1 MACTIVTAFYP
12 IKSKFTKD
20 KYLEW
25 GKTFLKLKS
34 PIVLFTEEYLINE
47 LADLRGNL
55 PIKFVAIP
63 FKELDTWSLYKNKW
77 IENHT
82 IDPENAYHTPELYA
96 IWAQK
101 AFFVEKSININY
113 FDTQYFFWCDFGAFR
128 NPNINNAI
136 LESFPSIKYFKDDKL
151 LLEGIGDLEESD
163 KIIDNDGMPLPH
175 IWNNIRLVG
184 GLWGG
189 SAKACLRWKTLYQ
202 TMLEQYFEKGR
213 FAGKDQTVMLSTYLK
228 NPDIATI
235 VKHSVPHLDDWF
247 FFEYL
252 LSDLNI
258 SLVIN
263 ETYNLTKSIQ
273 NIIIPFPTVFVTICG
288 GLGNQM
294 FQIAT
299 TYAYAKRNNGDFK
312 ILSRKLYDDGRP
324 LYWNSV
330 LNKCTKYLVNEI
342 PENLEVWKE
351 TSELTYCN
359 IPPLKQNGIYIQGY
373 LQTPKYFLEPDVIDD
388 LKYMFSAS
396 QDVIE
401 IISNKYKYLLKNK
414 NRVVVVHARRTDY
427 LRNQDIINFHGPL
440 TNDYYIKA
448 INEISKYVYNPI
460 YLLVSDDSSFWPS
473 LINEI
478 DELENNYILNETSE
492 ITTLGLLQQ
501 FSYFIIANSTFS
513 WWAAWLSN
521 NPKKVIAPS
530 KWFGPTGPQNYQDI
544 YMPGW
549 ILI

>member
-1 MACTIVTAFYP
+1 MSCTIVTAFYP

-34 PIVLFTEEYLINE
+34 PIVIFTEEYLINE
-47 LADLRGNL
+47 LAGMRGNL
-55 PIKFVAIP
+55 PVKFVAIP
-63 FKELDTWSLYKNKW
+63 FEELDTWSLYKNKW

-101 AFFVEKSININY
+101 AFFVEKAININY
-113 FDTQYFFWCDFGAFR
+113 FDTLYFFWCDFGAFR
-128 NPNINNAI
+128 DPNIDNTI
-136 LESFPSIKYFKDDKL
+136 LESFPSTKYFKDDKL
-151 LLEGIGDLEESD
+151 LLEGIENLEESD
-163 KIIDNDGMPLPH
+163 KIIDNDGLPLSR
-175 IWNNIRLVG
+175 IWNNVRLVG

-189 SAKACLRWKTLYQ
+189 SVKACLRWKTLYQ
-202 TMLEQYFEKGR
+202 TMLEQYFEKNR

-228 NPDIATI
+228 NPEVATI
-235 VKHSVPHLDDWF
+235 IRHSVQSIDSWF

-258 SLVIN
+258 PFAIN
-263 ETYNLTKSIQ
+263 ETYTLTNGIQDNSINL
-273 NIIIPFPTVFVTICG
+273 PPVFVTLSG

-299 TYAYAKRNNGDFK
+299 TYAYAKRNKGNFK
-312 ILSRKLYDDGRP
+312 ILSRKMYDDGRP

-330 LNKCTKYLVNEI
+330 LNKCIKYLVNEI

-351 TSELTYCN
+351 TQELTYCH
-359 IPPLKQNGIYIQGY
+359 IPQLKQNGIYIQGY
-373 LQTPKYFLEPDVIDD
+373 LQTPKYFLEADIIDD
-388 LKYMFSAS
+388 LKYMFSTS
-396 QDVIE
+396 QDVME
-401 IISNKYKYLLKNK
+401 IISKKYKYLLENK

-440 TNDYYIKA
+440 TNDYYIRA
-448 INEISKYVYNPI
+448 INEMSKSIHRPI
-460 YLLVSDDSSFWPS
+460 YLLVSDDNSFWKP
-473 LINEI
+473 LIAEI
-478 DELENNYILNETSE
+478 EELESNYILYENDE
-492 ITTLGLLQQ
+492 IITLGLLQQ
-501 FSYFIIANSTFS
+501 FNNFIIANSTFS

-521 NPKKVIAPS
+521 NPKRVIAPS
-530 KWFGPTGPQNYQDI
+530 KWFGPTGPQSYQDI
-544 YMPGW
+544 YMPSW
-549 ILI
+549 QKF